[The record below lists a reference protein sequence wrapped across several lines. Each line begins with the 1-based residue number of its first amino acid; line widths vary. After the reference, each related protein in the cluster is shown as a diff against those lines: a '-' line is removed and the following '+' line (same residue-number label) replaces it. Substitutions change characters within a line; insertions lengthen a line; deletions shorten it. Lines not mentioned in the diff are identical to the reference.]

1 MKAKVLTDFQICV
14 GVPFMLLRVRAEYC
28 GGALV
33 FLWGGA
39 MRRGGFGFYFLG
51 VFCWC
56 WRGNCL
62 FWGGDWALGYT
73 SMGFWH
79 YSDLSQF
86 PRILSVKSFS
96 NS

>member
-39 MRRGGFGFYFLG
+39 MRRGGS
-51 VFCWC
+51 VSI
-56 WRGNCL
+56 
-62 FWGGDWALGYT
+62 FWGSFAGVGGVIVCFGVGAGHWVILPW
-73 SMGFWH
+73 GFGIIPI
-79 YSDLSQF
+79 F
-86 PRILSVKSFS
+86 PNFRGS
-96 NS
+96 